1 LIYRFLCDSLE
12 GFEGYLM
19 GESLEVARKIF
30 FLNAIETR
38 EVVPVDAHT
47 GDFEF
52 ASFVGG
58 VVENLDDEEGVDG

>member
-1 LIYRFLCDSLE
+1 
-12 GFEGYLM
+12 M